1 MGRWTEQSSEQGTG
15 RGGQQDAERTTE
27 RKPGRGAGRPPDEA
41 QVRRLRRAEL
51 LLQRQ
56 RAAERR
62 RQRGFGLRL
71 PSSQPLVFLDPPAAP
86 PA

>member
-1 MGRWTEQSSEQGTG
+1 MGRWTGQSSEQSNEQGTG
-15 RGGQQDAERTTE
+15 RGARAE
-27 RKPGRGAGRPPDEA
+27 KDEA
-41 QVRRLRRAEL
+41 QMRRLRRAEL

-71 PSSQPLVFLDPPAAP
+71 PSSKLLVFLDPPTTP
-86 PA
+86 

>member
-1 MGRWTEQSSEQGTG
+1 MGRSTE
-15 RGGQQDAERTTE
+15 DRTTM
-27 RKPGRGAGRPPDEA
+27 PAGEA
-41 QVRRLRRAEL
+41 QVRRVRRAEL
-51 LLQRQ
+51 LMQRQ

-71 PSSQPLVFLDPPAAP
+71 PSSKPLVFLDPPSAP

>member
-15 RGGQQDAERTTE
+15 RGGERE
-27 RKPGRGAGRPPDEA
+27 AGRVRGRGAMQPADEA
-41 QVRRLRRAEL
+41 QARRLRRAEL

-71 PSSQPLVFLDPPAAP
+71 PSSQPLVFLDPPPTP

>member
-1 MGRWTEQSSEQGTG
+1 MDHVPRQGP
-15 RGGQQDAERTTE
+15 AE
-27 RKPGRGAGRPPDEA
+27 PGIVDA

-62 RQRGFGLRL
+62 RQRGFALRL
-71 PSSQPLVFLDPPAAP
+71 PTSKPLVFRDAP
-86 PA
+86 RTPST